1 MLAHEQLLGTNR
13 DGSAAVDSSRALLL
27 TLLGE
32 FVLPM
37 GGSAWTKTIV
47 AAAESLGIRDKAAR
61 QALARMDEGGW
72 LDRTKVGRQTRW
84 SLSPYARTVLESG
97 AERIYSFGATTRQW
111 DGRWIVLLASVPER
125 DRHLRYAMAN
135 GLGWAGFGTLGNGTW
150 LSPWLGQ
157 EGTAVE
163 LLNGLG
169 VEAISFRAEV
179 GNLGSPTGLVAQAWD
194 LPELRHAYTRF
205 LTDVD
210 LLDGQSSSDL
220 AAVAELTGLV
230 HQWRRFP
237 LLDPDLPAEL
247 LPASWPGVAAAQRFG
262 ELRARLR
269 GPAMA
274 WWEATEAELTPGD

>member
-1 MLAHEQLLGTNR
+1 
-13 DGSAAVDSSRALLL
+13 
-27 TLLGE
+27 
-32 FVLPM
+32 
-37 GGSAWTKTIV
+37 
-47 AAAESLGIRDKAAR
+47 
-61 QALARMDEGGW
+61 MDEGGW

-169 VEAISFRAEV
+169 VEATSFRAEV

-194 LPELRHAYTRF
+194 LPELRQAYTRF
-205 LTDVD
+205 LDRRRT
-210 LLDGQSSSDL
+210 
-220 AAVAELTGLV
+220 ARRAV
-230 HQWRRFP
+230 QQR
-237 LLDPDLPAEL
+237 
-247 LPASWPGVAAAQRFG
+247 PGG
-262 ELRARLR
+262 S
-269 GPAMA
+269 G
-274 WWEATEAELTPGD
+274 

>member
-1 MLAHEQLLGTNR
+1 M
-13 DGSAAVDSSRALLL
+13 
-27 TLLGE
+27 
-32 FVLPM
+32 
-37 GGSAWTKTIV
+37 
-47 AAAESLGIRDKAAR
+47 
-61 QALARMDEGGW
+61 
-72 LDRTKVGRQTRW
+72 DRTKVGRQTRW

-169 VEAISFRAEV
+169 VEATSFRAEV

-194 LPELRHAYTRF
+194 LPELRQAYTRF

-210 LLDGQSSSDL
+210 LLDGQSSSGL